1 MGKQIFAKI
10 LVLLLL
16 LVGQAIGQTD
26 PNFSLIS
33 KESKP
38 SIGLGLGVFNFYG
51 DVNSLGKRSSLINQF
66 GYEVHVAR
74 KINDFSDV
82 GFSFLT
88 GTMLGNERSPERNL
102 NFRTNI
108 NSVSV
113 YATFNLDYWLYF
125 SDVFNPFVTIGFES
139 FEYNNKADLV
149 DANGNPYFYWDD
161 GTIRDIDQSSA
172 NANQASLMT
181 RDYVYE
187 TDLRSANLDGLGKY
201 PQLAIGLP
209 VGLGFNLN
217 VSDRLAFKFTSVF
230 HYTFTDLIDN
240 VSKAGEGNRKGNSLN
255 DFFTFNSFSIH
266 YDLLNSPPS
275 DNPEDFEFPDYFV
288 LDMADTDGDGVVD
301 GIDICPFTPKDVEVD
316 EFGCPLDSDNDGV
329 PNYKDREEGSADGV
343 FVGADGVTL
352 TDEDFYN
359 WYLRYIDSAA
369 IPVEILYKMAG
380 QPRKSV
386 QYRILLG
393 EYRGSLPEDL
403 ARRFVEEGDVIA
415 ALNRRNETAYLTKKY
430 GELKDAER
438 RRDELLAKNMP
449 KATIVVW
456 EGKDYYTLEEWKKKE
471 EKELKER
478 YDEHFDKKEGLE
490 KMYAVKLGDESADAS
505 KTDKAKYF
513 EYEDVVVLKG
523 DSNKSE
529 YLVGPFIDQV
539 GAKQIL
545 QNVDRKKYPN
555 AEVVKVQNGTAQP
568 TGITMENTVA
578 NSNPKGAKE
587 WNETRVKKTES
598 PKKILEHREGNY
610 VIEFDKPKTKQEDT
624 LIKAAAEVVRV
635 KTADGKEQIITKAPQ
650 SKSFAHNKVEELQQ
664 KGINAKVVRVEDGK
678 LMPVTET
685 TEEKNKRRLA
695 NLGNGFVI
703 NFGGS
708 NEKSQEKAKEIL
720 NDGLKTVDLKNG
732 EQTTISSA
740 PVEREEAIQLLKE
753 LKENGVEASVAEL
766 KDGDLIP
773 MNSNI
778 PTQEQQ
784 EQLDRLED
792 KVVVDLGSP
801 DDPKTKKVIDKIK
814 ETTEVV
820 KVITSNGEKKLV
832 TKEPLSLEKAIE
844 VVDELKDKKIDASIG
859 KVNSGKVET
868 IKASTDEIKK
878 QNQLLGQLEDAFVIN
893 FGSGKKEN
901 EIKAQTQ
908 DAVETKTVV
917 TNEGEQ
923 LVISDQPKTKEEAKA
938 LIKELKE
945 KNITAT
951 VAQVKN
957 GGLEDVKFEA
967 TKTTDKEEMATMNDK
982 KAVEFG
988 AIDNPTKQKVYDD
1001 LVASGGFE
1009 EVQGVDGSKTLVAM
1023 NPDAEAIAEKKLQD
1037 LGQINSGITK
1047 AIINDG
1053 EVVED
1058 KRESPTAGNQV
1069 LNTLNDNFAINF
1081 GQSKNE
1087 KLEALKQSDDF
1098 EEITKPNGDKVIV
1111 AKTLAANKEL
1121 EAVAKKLKAEGETVK
1136 TEQVINGA
1144 LTQVDEIDASK
1155 APKTNQQVKAA
1166 QTGDRNPETAQGTTD
1181 QVSPIETPQ
1190 LPNEELTPF
1199 EDNFVVKLGTIDN
1212 TTTEKEKKA
1221 LLNAPNTVQIPNED
1235 GTIDI
1240 ISAKKN
1246 AREEQT
1252 HEDKAYYQKLGFDNA
1267 KVAFVKDKKLE
1278 VLKKE
1283 KLDGKYSISLGSFA
1297 SNVPNEDVNKIS
1309 SIGDVESME
1318 TFNPDITTYTVGNYN
1333 NPVEAKERIEELTEQ
1348 GFKPEL
1354 VKYEGGKVK
1363 KIDFGTVFDIETV
1376 KRLKLL
1382 YDESTIVK
1390 TDEVVFRVQLGA
1402 YRNKIPENVF
1412 KGVKTLSFP
1421 SSGGITKYV
1430 TGSFNTYQQAYI
1442 HKLTMR
1448 SMGFEGAFTVAYK
1461 DGKQIK
1467 VTDLVNQEKFNQ
1479 IKQTVSPVEKELKK
1493 VVTPIQKATE
1503 NPAKVEKSGI
1513 SYRVQLGAYKGDE
1526 MDDKLATFPNVEMEV
1541 YGQYKRYLSGDF
1553 DTYRQASE
1561 YKKEVKAK
1569 GFNGAFVVAYNNGK
1583 RVAVPGDNPNVI
1595 NQSDL
1600 DDANKSTNQVA
1611 PEFDKKKVMILI
1623 QVGLYRGDIPGDLKE
1638 KYNELPNLTKQVTA
1652 HGVIRYMS
1660 GNFNNLE
1667 EAAAFK
1673 EELVKKGFD
1682 GAFLVAYY
1690 DNERIKIQKA
1700 IEILKQ

>member
-26 PNFSLIS
+26 ANLSLIS

-51 DVNSLGKRSSLINQF
+51 DVNSLKKRSSLVNQF

-217 VSDRLAFKFTSVF
+217 VSDRLAFKYTSVF

-301 GIDICPFTPKDVEVD
+301 GIDICPFTPKDIEVD
-316 EFGCPLDSDNDGV
+316 EFGCPLDNDNDGV
-329 PNYKDREEGSADGV
+329 PNYKDREEGSAEGV
-343 FVGADGVTL
+343 FVSAEGVTL

-369 IPVEILYKMAG
+369 IPVEVLYKMAG

-403 ARRFVEEGDVIA
+403 AKRFVDEGDVIA

-449 KATIVVW
+449 QATIVVW

-478 YDEHFDKKEGLE
+478 YEEHFDQKEGLE
-490 KMYAVKLGDESADAS
+490 NMYAVKLGDESADAS

-529 YLVGPFIDQV
+529 YVVGPFIDQV
-539 GAKQIL
+539 GAKQVL
-545 QNVDRKKYPN
+545 QNLDRTKYPN
-555 AEVVKVQNGTAQP
+555 AEVVKVQNGTAQS
-568 TGITMENTVA
+568 TGITTENTVA

-587 WNETRVKKTES
+587 WNETRGKITES

-610 VIEFDKPKTKQEDT
+610 VIEFDKPKTKKEDT
-624 LIKAAAEVVRV
+624 LIKAAAEVVQV

-664 KGINAKVVRVEDGK
+664 KGITAKVVKVEDGK

-685 TEEKNKRRLA
+685 TEERSKRRLA
-695 NLGNGFVI
+695 SLGNGFVI

-708 NEKSQEKAKEIL
+708 NEKSKEKAKEIL
-720 NDGLKTVDLKNG
+720 NDGLKTVDLDNG
-732 EQTTISSA
+732 EKTTISAA

-773 MNSNI
+773 MNANI

-784 EQLDRLED
+784 QQLDRLED
-792 KVVVDLGSP
+792 KVVVDLGNP
-801 DDPKTKKVIDKIK
+801 DDPKTKKIIDKIK

-820 KVITSNGEKKLV
+820 EVITSNGEKKLV
-832 TKEPLSLEKAIE
+832 TKEPLSLEKAID
-844 VVDELKDKKIDASIG
+844 VVDELKGKKIDASIG
-859 KVNSGKVET
+859 KVTKGKVET
-868 IKASTDEIKK
+868 IKASADEIKK

-893 FGSGKKEN
+893 FGSAKKEN
-901 EIKAQTQ
+901 EIKAQTK

-917 TNEGEQ
+917 TSEGEQ

-957 GGLEDVKFEA
+957 GGLEDVKLEA
-967 TKTTDKEEMATMNDK
+967 TKTTNKEEMATLNDK

-988 AIDNPTKQKVYDD
+988 VIDNPTKQKVYDD

-1009 EVQGVDGSKTLVAM
+1009 EVEDVDGSKTLVAM
-1023 NPDAEAIAEKKLQD
+1023 NPDAEAIAEKELQD

-1047 AIINDG
+1047 AIVNDG
-1053 EVVED
+1053 EIVED
-1058 KRESPTAGNQV
+1058 KRVV
-1069 LNTLNDNFAINF
+1069 LN
-1081 GQSKNE
+1081 
-1087 KLEALKQSDDF
+1087 
-1098 EEITKPNGDKVIV
+1098 
-1111 AKTLAANKEL
+1111 
-1121 EAVAKKLKAEGETVK
+1121 EGEEVK
-1136 TEQVINGA
+1136 TEQVIDGA
-1144 LTQVDEIDASK
+1144 LTQVDKIDATK
-1155 APKTNQQVKAA
+1155 APKTNQQGEAT
-1166 QTGDRNPETAQGTTD
+1166 QTGDRSPLTTQGTTN

-1212 TTTEKEKKA
+1212 TTPEKEKKD
-1221 LLNAPNTVQIPNED
+1221 LLKAPNTVQIPNED

-1252 HEDKAYYQKLGFDNA
+1252 HADKVYYQKLGFDNA

-1283 KLDGKYSISLGSFA
+1283 ELDGKYSISLGSFA

-1318 TFNPDITTYTVGNYN
+1318 TFNPDITTYTVGKFD
-1333 NPVEAKERIEELTEQ
+1333 NPVEAKERIEELIEQ

-1376 KRLKLL
+1376 KRLQLL
-1382 YDESTIVK
+1382 SDESTIVK

-1479 IKQTVSPVEKELKK
+1479 IKQTVSPVEKELNK
-1493 VVTPIQKATE
+1493 VVTPVQKVTE

-1553 DTYRQASE
+1553 DSYSKASE
-1561 YKKEVKAK
+1561 YKKEVKSK
-1569 GFNGAFVVAYNNGK
+1569 GFSGAFVVAYNNGK

-1600 DDANKSTNQVA
+1600 DDANKSTTRLA
-1611 PEFDKKKVMILI
+1611 PEFDKKKIMILI
-1623 QVGLYRGDIPGDLKE
+1623 QVGLYRGDIPSDLKE

-1673 EELVKKGFD
+1673 EELAKKGFD